1 MASDNSTEDQSL
13 FVDSGHHLN
22 IRKFGWLR
30 RQLPAGWSIMK
41 LLLLTTCAVYF
52 ILFIQWGNHHFPQH
66 VNTGYSVQAM
76 ADRGTCCL
84 SSDHL
89 QDICGRTNCTLPCPK
104 PKPSVFDDHPRES
117 IVDHN
122 QNAFFIETSG
132 SGSLTIRQTCAVES
146 LALHN
151 QNLTVNVL
159 FVDVPINTSVL
170 VLQQLK
176 EKYSNIQLVSIDLDD
191 YLAGT
196 VLEHWYHC
204 TEWNKGSFYVNN
216 LSNGLRLLTLQKYG
230 GYYFDLDIIS
240 VRPVTFYRN
249 FVAVQDATSLN
260 NDVIHADLKNPF
272 IEMAIQDF
280 VLNFKAEIWGHN
292 GPSLITRVLRKWCN
306 VTDIESMDYVPC
318 RGFNVLPT
326 TSFHPV
332 HYGQMKTLFVLPS
345 ANETGARLSWLTET
359 VIGVHVWNKLSKNQ
373 PIYKNSTQDYIRLAR
388 AHCPN
393 VFSAAPDVF

>member
-1 MASDNSTEDQSL
+1 MASDNSIEDQLL
-13 FVDSGHHLN
+13 FTDTGRHLN
-22 IRKFGWLR
+22 IRRFGCLN

-41 LLLLTTCAVYF
+41 FSLLITCAIYF
-52 ILFIQWGNHHFPQH
+52 ILFIQWGFPQH
-66 VNTGYSVQAM
+66 VNTGYSVQV
-76 ADRGTCCL
+76 DRRTCCL
-84 SSDHL
+84 PPGADV
-89 QDICGRTNCTLPCPK
+89 CVKTNCTLACPQ
-104 PKPSVFDDHPRES
+104 PKSLIFYSHPTES
-117 IVDHN
+117 IINQN

-132 SGSLTIRQTCAVES
+132 SGLLTIRQACAVES

-151 QNLTVNVL
+151 PNLTVNVL
-159 FVDVPINTSVL
+159 FMDVPINTSVV

-176 EKYSNIQLVSIDLDD
+176 DKYNNIQLASVNVDI

-196 VLEHWYHC
+196 ALERWYHC
-204 TEWNKGSFYVNN
+204 TNWKKGSFHVNN

-260 NDVIHADLKNPF
+260 NDVIHADKEHPF

-280 VLNFKAEIWGHN
+280 IVNFNPEIWGHN

-306 VTDIESMDYVPC
+306 VTDIESMDYVTC
-318 RGFNVLPT
+318 RGFNILPT

-332 HYGQMKTLFVLPS
+332 HYGRMKTLFAQPL
-345 ANETGARLSWLTET
+345 ANESGTRLTWLTER
-359 VIGVHVWNKLSKNQ
+359 VIGVHIWNKLSKTQ
-373 PIYKNSTQDYIRLAR
+373 PIYKHSTQDYIRLAR
-388 AHCPN
+388 IHCPN
-393 VFSAAPDVF
+393 VFSLAPDVF

>member
-1 MASDNSTEDQSL
+1 
-13 FVDSGHHLN
+13 
-22 IRKFGWLR
+22 
-30 RQLPAGWSIMK
+30 MK

-66 VNTGYSVQAM
+66 ANTGYSVQAM
-76 ADRGTCCL
+76 VNRGTCCL

-104 PKPSVFDDHPRES
+104 PKPSVFDDHPTES

-132 SGSLTIRQTCAVES
+132 SGLLTIRQACAVES

-151 QNLTVNVL
+151 PNLTVNVL
-159 FVDVPINTSVL
+159 FVDVPINTSVV

-204 TEWNKGSFYVNN
+204 TDWKKGSYHVNN
-216 LSNGLRLLTLQKYG
+216 LSNGLRLLTLHKYG
-230 GYYFDLDIIS
+230 GYYFDLDIIF

-249 FVAVQDATSLN
+249 FVAAEDATRLN
-260 NDVIHADLKNPF
+260 NDVIHVDVKNPF
-272 IEMAIQDF
+272 SEMAIQDF
-280 VLNFKAEIWGHN
+280 VANFRPEIWGHN
-292 GPSLITRVLRKWCN
+292 GPALILRVLQKWCN
-306 VTDIESMDYVPC
+306 VTDVKSMDYVKC

-326 TSFHPV
+326 SSFHPIPFNK
-332 HYGQMKTLFVLPS
+332 MITLFVQPP
-345 ANETGARLSWLTET
+345 ANETGGHLSWLTER
-359 VIGVHVWNKLSKNQ
+359 VIGVHVWNKSSKNQ
-373 PIYKNSTQDYIRLAR
+373 PIYKNSTQDYTRLAR
-388 AHCPN
+388 TNCP
-393 VFSAAPDVF
+393 VAFSIAPDVF